1 MLILDLWGIS
11 FHPAVVVGLG
21 NDLLFNSSVGHCGSS
36 NCHRNNLIYVHR
48 KSKDSQPSDFGLS

>member
-21 NDLLFNSSVGHCGSS
+21 NDLLFNSYLGQVEGVK
-36 NCHRNNLIYVHR
+36 NDLKTWDV
-48 KSKDSQPSDFGLS
+48 